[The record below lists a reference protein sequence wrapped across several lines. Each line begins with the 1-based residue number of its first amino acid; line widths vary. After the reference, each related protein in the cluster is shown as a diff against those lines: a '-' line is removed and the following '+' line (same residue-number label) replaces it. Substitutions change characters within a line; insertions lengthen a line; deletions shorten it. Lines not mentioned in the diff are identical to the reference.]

1 MTDLKEHFAARG
13 SASNLLTS
21 RFSKHP
27 ERYVEI
33 FRVLRKYKLHHIV
46 AELGMSHRHAED
58 AEELRELAS
67 SNGHFS
73 HPDDDHDDD
82 HDHDHDDAHGI
93 QLASAL
99 EELGPCFIKLGQL
112 LSTRPDLLP
121 AEYIQALS
129 RLQDTIQP
137 VPAERIVQ
145 IIQSE
150 LQAPV
155 DDLFQ
160 SFDER
165 PLATASMA
173 QVHRAVL
180 RDGTEVA
187 VKVQRPGVRQ
197 RIEID
202 LEVLRE
208 VARFASQHTAIGARY
223 GLLQMVRELETS
235 LNQEM
240 DFRIEAENTRLI
252 GRQIADF
259 PMLCT
264 PKVHADLSSQRVL
277 TLGFIKGR
285 HLADVP
291 REEFLALDPK
301 AIAKDLLSAYMKQI
315 AIDGVFHC
323 DPHPGN
329 ILLTDDGRL
338 ALMDFGMVGRF
349 DAGQKDKMILFLL
362 AFSERLGER
371 VAETYLDMIQ
381 QPEDLDSHSFTQ
393 DICAL
398 VSRYHDMSGGRLGL
412 GTALLDLTR
421 LAYNNRVPVPSSMT
435 LLGKTMLNLDGA
447 IGVLSP
453 ELDPVE
459 LIRNYMLDVM
469 MRRVGDQL
477 SPGRVFAWVLDMKH
491 LFENAPRR
499 TDAILGKLADD
510 RLTVRLDVRHLDQ
523 TTQQLNKAATRLA
536 VGVLAGS
543 LLIGGGQVL
552 AALIRTGAI
561 GQKRLP

>member
-1 MTDLKEHFAARG
+1 MGRAMTDLKQHVSARG
-13 SASNLLTS
+13 SATSLLTS

-27 ERYVEI
+27 ERYLEI
-33 FRVLRKYKLHHIV
+33 FRVLRKYRLHHIV
-46 AELGMSHRHAED
+46 AELGMRHHHDED
-58 AEELRELAS
+58 LDQLPS
-67 SNGHFS
+67 PNGLH
-73 HPDDDHDDD
+73 DEDEDDH
-82 HDHDHDDAHGI
+82 GT

-121 AEYIQALS
+121 PDYIRALS

-145 IIQSE
+145 IVQSE
-150 LQAPV
+150 LQAPIEE
-155 DDLFQ
+155 LFL
-160 SFDER
+160 SFDQQ

-180 RDGTEVA
+180 RDGSEVA
-187 VKVQRPGVRQ
+187 VKVQRPAVRQ

-208 VARFASQHTAIGARY
+208 IARFASRHTAFGKRY
-223 GLLQMVRELETS
+223 GLVQMVRELETS
-235 LNQEM
+235 LSQEL
-240 DFRIEAENTRLI
+240 DFRLEAENTRLI
-252 GRQIADF
+252 GRQIAGF
-259 PMLCT
+259 SRLCT
-264 PKVHADLSSQRVL
+264 PKVYPELTSQRVL
-277 TLGFIKGR
+277 TLSFLKGR
-285 HLADVP
+285 HL
-291 REEFLALDPK
+291 EEVSRDELKATDTG
-301 AIAKDLLSAYMKQI
+301 AIAADLLSAYMKQI

-362 AFSERLGER
+362 SFSERLGER
-371 VAETYLDMIQ
+371 VAETYLDMIE
-381 QPEDLDSHSFTQ
+381 PPDGLDSHGFTQ
-393 DICAL
+393 DICGL

-412 GTALLDLTR
+412 GTALLELTR
-421 LAYNNRVPVPSSMT
+421 LAYQNRVPVPTSMT

-447 IGVLSP
+447 ISVLSP

-469 MRRVGDQL
+469 LKRVGDQL

-499 TDAILGKLADD
+499 TDVILGKLADD
-510 RLTVRLDVRHLDQ
+510 RLTVRLDVENLER
-523 TTQQLNKAATRLA
+523 TTASLSRAATRLA
-536 VGVLAGS
+536 IGVLAGS
-543 LLIGGGQVL
+543 LLIGGGNVVS
-552 AALIRTGAI
+552 ALIRTGAI
-561 GQKRLP
+561 GRRNGKP

>member
-1 MTDLKEHFAARG
+1 MTMVKEHASARG
-13 SASNLLTS
+13 TAASLLTRRLS
-21 RFSKHP
+21 RHP
-27 ERYVEI
+27 ERYLEI
-33 FRVLRKYKLHHIV
+33 FRVLRKYKLHHIM
-46 AELGMSHRHAED
+46 AELGMSHTHLED
-58 AEELRELAS
+58 LDQLPPPSAHGEPE
-67 SNGHFS
+67 
-73 HPDDDHDDD
+73 DDH
-82 HDHDHDDAHGI
+82 GM

-121 AEYIQALS
+121 ADYIRALA

-137 VPAERIVQ
+137 VPVERIVQ
-145 IIQSE
+145 IVESE
-150 LQAPV
+150 LHASIQ
-155 DDLFQ
+155 DLFL
-160 SFDER
+160 SFDPQ

-180 RDGTEVA
+180 RDGSEVA
-187 VKVQRPGVRQ
+187 IKVQRPGVRQ

-208 VARFASQHTAIGARY
+208 VTQFAAQHTTWAVRY
-223 GLLQMVRELETS
+223 GLVPMVRELELS
-235 LNQEM
+235 LHQEL
-240 DFRIEAENTRLI
+240 DFRLEAENTRLI

-259 PMLCT
+259 ARLRT
-264 PKVHADLSSQRVL
+264 PTVYPELTSERVL
-277 TLGFIKGR
+277 TLSFLRGR
-285 HLADVP
+285 HLADVS
-291 REEFLALDPK
+291 RAELAEHDPK
-301 AIAKDLLSAYMKQI
+301 AIARDLLSAYMKQI

-329 ILLTDDGRL
+329 ILLTDDGYL

-349 DAGQKDKMILFLL
+349 DSGQKDKMILFLL

-371 VAETYLDMIQ
+371 VAETYLEMIERPAGLNQ
-381 QPEDLDSHSFTQ
+381 RSFTQ
-393 DICAL
+393 DICGL

-412 GTALLDLTR
+412 GSALLELTR
-421 LAYNNRVPVPSSMT
+421 MAYQNQVPVPASMT

-447 IGVLSP
+447 ISVLSP

-469 MRRVGDQL
+469 LRRVSDQL

-491 LFENAPRR
+491 LFENSPRR
-499 TDAILGKLADD
+499 VDTVLGKLADD
-510 RLTVRLDVRHLDQ
+510 RLTMRLEIEHLEQ
-523 TTQQLNKAATRLA
+523 TTGSLSRAASRLA

-552 AALIRTGAI
+552 SALIRTGAV
-561 GQKRLP
+561 GRRDGGR

>member
-1 MTDLKEHFAARG
+1 MTGLKQHVAARG
-13 SASNLLTS
+13 SAGSLLTS

-27 ERYVEI
+27 ERYFEI
-33 FRVLRKYKLHHIV
+33 FRVLRKYKLHHV
-46 AELGMSHRHAED
+46 AAELGMSHHHDADLDELPLPDGLHA
-58 AEELRELAS
+58 
-67 SNGHFS
+67 
-73 HPDDDHDDD
+73 DHDDPHEDD
-82 HDHDHDDAHGI
+82 HGT

-121 AEYIQALS
+121 ADYIHALS

-137 VPAERIVQ
+137 VPAERIMQIVQ
-145 IIQSE
+145 AELHAPVSE
-150 LQAPV
+150 L
-155 DDLFQ
+155 FQ
-160 SFDER
+160 CFDSQ

-180 RDGTEVA
+180 RDGSEVA

-208 VARFASQHTAIGARY
+208 IAQFATRHTSVGSRY
-223 GLLQMVRELETS
+223 GLVQMVHELELS
-235 LNQEM
+235 LNQEL
-240 DFRIEAENTRLI
+240 DFRLEAENTRRI
-252 GRQIADF
+252 GRQIAGF
-259 PMLCT
+259 SKLCT
-264 PKVHADLSSQRVL
+264 PTVHTEYTSPRVL
-277 TLGFIKGR
+277 TLSFLKGR
-285 HLADVP
+285 HLADVS
-291 REEFLALDPK
+291 RDELQALDPR
-301 AIAKDLLSAYMKQI
+301 AIAADLLSAYMKQI

-371 VAETYLDMIQ
+371 VAETYLEMIE
-381 QPEDLDSHSFTQ
+381 QPRDLDQHSFTQ
-393 DICAL
+393 DICGL

-412 GTALLDLTR
+412 GTALLELTR
-421 LAYNNRVPVPSSMT
+421 MAYQNRVPVPTSMT

-447 IGVLSP
+447 IRVLSP

-459 LIRNYMLDVM
+459 LIRTYMLDVM
-469 MRRVGDQL
+469 IKRVGDQL

-499 TDAILGKLADD
+499 TDTILGKLADD
-510 RLTVRLDVRHLDQ
+510 RLTIRLEVERIEE
-523 TTQQLNKAATRLA
+523 TTQSLSRAATRLA

-543 LLIGGGQVL
+543 ALIGGGQVL
-552 AALIRTGAI
+552 SALIRTGAI
-561 GQKRLP
+561 GRRNGLR

>member
-1 MTDLKEHFAARG
+1 MTDFKDHLNARQATG
-13 SASNLLTS
+13 NLLTR
-21 RFSKHP
+21 RFSHHP

-33 FRVLRKYKLHHIV
+33 FKVFRKYQLHHVI
-46 AELGMSHRHAED
+46 AELGMSHHHDADLED
-58 AEELRELAS
+58 LPSL
-67 SNGHFS
+67 NGHA
-73 HPDDDHDDD
+73 DDDE
-82 HDHDHDDAHGI
+82 HGL

-121 AEYIQALS
+121 ADYIQALS
-129 RLQDTIQP
+129 RLQDTIAP
-137 VPAERIVQ
+137 VPGERIMQ
-145 IIQSE
+145 IVQSE
-150 LQAPV
+150 LQAPI

-160 SFDER
+160 EFDPR

-173 QVHRAVL
+173 QVHRGIL
-180 RDGTEVA
+180 KDGTEVA

-208 VARFASQHTAIGARY
+208 VARFAARHTALGARY

-235 LNQEM
+235 LNQEL

-259 PMLCT
+259 QKLCT
-264 PKVHADLSSQRVL
+264 PTVFADYTSQRVL
-277 TLGFIKGR
+277 TLSFMRGR
-285 HLADVP
+285 HLADIP
-291 REEFLALDPK
+291 RHELDAIDTQ

-349 DAGQKDKMILFLL
+349 DAGQKDNMILFLL

-371 VAETYLDMIQ
+371 VADTYLDMIE
-381 QPEDLDSHSFTQ
+381 QPDGLNQHGFTQ
-393 DICAL
+393 DICSL
-398 VSRYHDMSGGRLGL
+398 VSRYHDMSGGRMGL

-421 LAYNNRVPVPSSMT
+421 LAYTNRVPVPTSMT

-447 IGVLSP
+447 ISVLSP
-453 ELDPVE
+453 RLDPVE

-469 MRRVGDQL
+469 MKRVGDSF

-499 TDAILGKLADD
+499 TDMILGKLADD
-510 RLTVRLDVRHLDQ
+510 RLTMRLHVEHLEQ
-523 TTQQLNKAATRLA
+523 TTQTLSRAATRLA

-543 LLIGGGQVL
+543 LLIGGGQVVS
-552 AALIRTGAI
+552 ALIQTG
-561 GQKRLP
+561 GLGRRNRH

>member
-1 MTDLKEHFAARG
+1 MTDLKEHFNARAATG
-13 SASNLLTS
+13 TLLTR
-21 RFSKHP
+21 RFSHHP
-27 ERYVEI
+27 ERYFEI
-33 FRVLRKYKLHHIV
+33 FSVFRKYQLHHVV
-46 AELGMSHRHAED
+46 AELGMSHHHE
-58 AEELRELAS
+58 EELDELPGL
-67 SNGHFS
+67 NGHLDE
-73 HPDDDHDDD
+73 DDE
-82 HDHDHDDAHGI
+82 HGL

-121 AEYIQALS
+121 ADYIRALA

-137 VPAERIVQ
+137 VPGERIVQ
-145 IIQSE
+145 TVQSE
-150 LQAPV
+150 LQTPV
-155 DDLFQ
+155 EELFQ
-160 SFDER
+160 SFDLQ

-208 VARFASQHTAIGARY
+208 VARFASKHTAFGARY
-223 GLLQMVRELETS
+223 GLEQMVRELEHS
-235 LNQEM
+235 LNQEL
-240 DFRIEAENTRLI
+240 DFRIEAANTQLI

-259 PMLCT
+259 PKLCT
-264 PKVHADLSSQRVL
+264 PTVFPEYTSQRVL
-277 TLGFIKGR
+277 TLSFMKGR
-285 HLADVP
+285 HLADIP
-291 REEFLALDPK
+291 RSELERLDTP

-329 ILLTDDGRL
+329 ILLGDDGRL

-371 VAETYLDMIQ
+371 VADTYLDMIE
-381 QPEDLDSHSFTQ
+381 QPEGLNQHGFTQ
-393 DICAL
+393 DICSL
-398 VSRYHDMSGGRLGL
+398 VSRYHDMSGGRMGL
-412 GTALLDLTR
+412 GSALLDLTR
-421 LAYNNRVPVPSSMT
+421 LAYQNKVPVPTSMT

-447 IGVLSP
+447 ISVLSP
-453 ELDPVE
+453 SLDPVQ

-469 MRRVGDQL
+469 MKRVGDSF

-499 TDAILGKLADD
+499 TDIILAKLADD
-510 RLTVRLDVRHLDQ
+510 RLTMRLEVEHLEQ
-523 TTQQLNKAATRLA
+523 TTQTLSRAASRLA
-536 VGVLAGS
+536 IGVLAGS
-543 LLIGGGQVL
+543 ILIGGGQVL
-552 AALIRTGAI
+552 SALIQTGALRR
-561 GQKRLP
+561 KP

>member
-1 MTDLKEHFAARG
+1 MTDLKEHFNARTATG
-13 SASNLLTS
+13 NLLTR
-21 RFSKHP
+21 RFSHHP
-27 ERYVEI
+27 ERYLEI
-33 FRVLRKYKLHHIV
+33 FNVFRKYELHHVI
-46 AELGMSHRHAED
+46 AELGMSHHHDDDLED
-58 AEELRELAS
+58 LPSL
-67 SNGHFS
+67 NGHVDD
-73 HPDDDHDDD
+73 DDDH
-82 HDHDHDDAHGI
+82 GV

-121 AEYIQALS
+121 ADYIRALS
-129 RLQDTIQP
+129 RLQDTIAP
-137 VPAERIVQ
+137 VPGERVMQ
-145 IIQSE
+145 TVQSE
-150 LQAPV
+150 LQAPIEE
-155 DDLFQ
+155 LFQ

-208 VARFASQHTAIGARY
+208 VARFASRHTKVGARY
-223 GLLQMVRELETS
+223 GLVQMVRELELS
-235 LNQEM
+235 LNQEL
-240 DFRIEAENTRLI
+240 DFRIESANTQLI

-259 PMLCT
+259 PRLCT
-264 PKVHADLSSQRVL
+264 PTVFHEYSSQRVL
-277 TLGFIKGR
+277 TLSFMKGR

-291 REEFLALDPK
+291 RAELDQMDTQG
-301 AIAKDLLSAYMKQI
+301 IAKDLLSAYMKQI
-315 AIDGVFHC
+315 AVDGVFHC

-349 DAGQKDKMILFLL
+349 DAGQKDNMILFLL

-371 VAETYLDMIQ
+371 VADTYLDMIERPDGLNQ
-381 QPEDLDSHSFTQ
+381 HGFTQ
-393 DICAL
+393 DICSL

-421 LAYNNRVPVPSSMT
+421 LAYENKVPVPTSMT

-447 IGVLSP
+447 IMVLSP
-453 ELDPVE
+453 RLDPVE

-469 MRRVGDQL
+469 MKRVGDSF

-499 TDAILGKLADD
+499 TDAILTKLAED
-510 RLTVRLDVRHLDQ
+510 RLTTRLEVAHLQ
-523 TTQQLNKAATRLA
+523 ETTQTLSKAATRLA
-536 VGVLAGS
+536 FGVLAGS

-552 AALIRTGAI
+552 SALIQSGAV
-561 GQKRLP
+561 GNRRNH